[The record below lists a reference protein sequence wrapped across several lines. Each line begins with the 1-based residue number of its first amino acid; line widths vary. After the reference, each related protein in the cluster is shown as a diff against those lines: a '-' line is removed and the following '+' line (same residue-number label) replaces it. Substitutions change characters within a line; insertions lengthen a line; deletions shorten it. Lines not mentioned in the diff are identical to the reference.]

1 MRSVTYSE
9 TLRELASAYA
19 ISRQY
24 TGFGGGVVE
33 VSDDTLLKTL
43 DALGV
48 DLGDRS
54 EGALAWAITRRHDE
68 EFARPLPRCVVATQ
82 GYPYVVNVHV
92 HDGAPAEVSIT
103 LEDGT
108 TAGVTQVENWTP
120 PRTVGEVTYGEA
132 SFEIPGDLP
141 LGWHTLHLNSHD
153 LEASCTLVVT
163 PAKLSTTQ
171 PFLDSPAAG
180 VMAQLYSVRSKGSW
194 GIGDLHDLGLL
205 GKTLSQMNAGDFV
218 LINPLHAGEPLPPVE
233 DSPYLPTTRRFT
245 NPIYIRVEDI
255 PEFAQLPKELQE
267 DIHEMA
273 EEFAQLNTDGSLI
286 DRNSIYAAK
295 LAALKEIH
303 ALGLKGKR
311 ATQYQDYLDLEGEGL
326 KEFAYWCAERES
338 EALHQENA
346 HALPDDPED
355 LAPFYMWLQW
365 VCDSQLS
372 AAQQAC
378 VDAGMRIGIMADL
391 AVGVH
396 PGGSDAH
403 TLTSV
408 LAPGASVGAPPD
420 GYSQDGQDWSQ
431 PPWHP
436 DRLAEASYHPWR
448 DMLRTVLRHAG
459 GIRVDHVL
467 GLFRLFW
474 IPRGQ
479 PASTGTYVNYD
490 HNALVGILALEA
502 ERAGAVV
509 IGEDLGTFEPWVQ
522 DFLAERGIMGT
533 SILWFESAHGGPRPQ
548 GEYRGAALSS
558 VTTHDLPPTLGFLDG
573 EHILLRERLGLLHTN
588 VDDDIAEDLSWQASI
603 LEAVFGGERTFHGL
617 ARDQRGDEVELLE
630 RLHQF
635 IAGTPSALTCTA
647 LVDLVGDRKVQ
658 NQPGT
663 TKDLYPNWCVPL
675 SDQDGKPVLIED
687 LPQHPLATRII
698 AASARTS

>member
-1 MRSVTYSE
+1 MTYSE
-9 TLRELASAYA
+9 TLRELAATYA

-24 TGFGGGVVE
+24 TGFGGHVVE

-54 EGALAWAITRRHDE
+54 EQALAAAITRRHDE
-68 EFARPLPRCVVATQ
+68 EFARPLPRCVVATH

-92 HDGAPAEVSIT
+92 VDGAPAAVT
-103 LEDGT
+103 VALEGGDS
-108 TAGVTQVENWTP
+108 VTVPQVENWTP
-120 PRTVGEVTYGEA
+120 PRTVGDVTYGEA
-132 SFEIPGDLP
+132 SFEIPPDLP
-141 LGWHTLHLNSHD
+141 LGWHSLTLCSDD
-153 LEASCTLVVT
+153 LTATCALVVA
-163 PAKLSTTQ
+163 PARLSTTQ
-171 PFLDSPAAG
+171 QFLNDPVAG
-180 VMAQLYSVRSKGSW
+180 VMAQLYSVRSTTSW
-194 GIGDLHDLGLL
+194 GIGDFHDLGLL
-205 GKTLSQMNAGDFV
+205 GTTLGAMGAGDFI
-218 LINPLHAGEPLPPVE
+218 LINPLHAGEPIPPLE

-255 PEFAQLPKELQE
+255 PEFAQLPEELRE

-273 EEFAQLNTDGSLI
+273 DEFAQLNTDGALI
-286 DRNSIYAAK
+286 DRNPIFAAK
-295 LAALKEIH
+295 LAALREIH
-303 ALGLKGKR
+303 ALGLSGSR
-311 ATQYQDYLDLEGEGL
+311 AQEYEDYLQLEGDGL
-326 KEFAYWCAERES
+326 QQFALWCAERES
-338 EALHQENA
+338 AALHQENA
-346 HALPDDPED
+346 HALPEDPQE

-365 VCDSQLS
+365 ICDSQLA

-378 VDAGMRIGIMADL
+378 LEAGMRLGIMADL

-403 TLTSV
+403 TLANV

-448 DMLRTVLRHAG
+448 DMLRTVLRHSG
-459 GIRVDHVL
+459 GIRVDHIL

-474 IPRGQ
+474 IPREQ

-522 DFLAERGIMGT
+522 DFLAERGILGT

-548 GEYRGAALSS
+548 GEYRAAALSS

-573 EHILLRERLGLLHTN
+573 GHILLRESLGLLHTN
-588 VDDDIAEDLSWQASI
+588 VDDDLAEDLSWQASI
-603 LEAVFGGERTFHGL
+603 LECVYGGQRTFHGL
-617 ARDQRGDEVELLE
+617 AREERGKDIDLLE
-630 RLHQF
+630 HLHRF

-663 TKDLYPNWCVPL
+663 TKELYPNWCVPL
-675 SDQDGKPVLIED
+675 ADSHGNPVLIED
-687 LPQHPLATRII
+687 LTDHPLAQRII
-698 AASARTS
+698 QASARTK